1 MSDKKITMTIHFM
14 DGSKIVVQYP
24 EQSGIDSVAISNNVR
39 RALEWDKIPLEIDES
54 LIVIPTQNIKY
65 IQVTPKPAALPN
77 QDVLKGAT
85 LVE

>member
-1 MSDKKITMTIHFM
+1 MSDKNVTMTIHFM

-24 EQSGIDSVAISNNVR
+24 KQAGADSVAISNSVR
-39 RALEWDKIPLEIDES
+39 KALEWDKIPLEIEES

-65 IQVTPKPAALPN
+65 IQVTPKPVALPN
-77 QDVLKGAT
+77 QDVLKGAM